1 MPQIERDYIATGK
14 VKYVLRDFPLEGIH
28 KDAFK
33 AGEAAHCA
41 GDQGKFWE
49 MHARLFADQGALGPS
64 DLVQRAQALG
74 LDVPAFQRCLESGK
88 YAARIRKDLVD
99 GQRAGVSGTPTFFLG
114 LSEPNNREVRVVRM
128 IRGALPYASFKDAI
142 DSLLSPP
149 K

>member
-1 MPQIERDYIATGK
+1 MPQIEREYVATGK
-14 VKYVLRDFPLEGIH
+14 VKYVLRDFPLEAIH

-41 GDQGKFWE
+41 GEQGKFWE
-49 MHARLFADQGALGPS
+49 MHARLFAHQGALGPN

-74 LDVPAFQRCLESGK
+74 LDVPRFQQCLESAK
-88 YAARIRKDLVD
+88 YAPRIRKDLAD

-114 LSEPNNREVRVVRM
+114 LSEPNGREVRVVRM
-128 IRGALPYASFKDAI
+128 IRGALPYTSFKDAI